1 MASRGISVVVARCLS
16 SLERLFRLDR
26 GLPQGNLRWVADGI
40 AGALALGVVAI
51 TPAAAQDKPGGL
63 GLGIFTFTSGP
74 AAAYG
79 MPGKNAADLMI
90 DEINAK
96 GGIGGVPVSAT
107 YVDEAQGAQGVIAEY
122 RRLAGDAKNQVMIAA
137 LSSANCLALAPLAEQ
152 LEVPTVGWNCDTHQ
166 LLMDGKSKYVFRPNG
181 NTVPEFIAYAIY
193 LLDRKPD
200 VKTVAII
207 NPDYAFGHDA
217 AKIFTAA
224 LKALKPDVE
233 IVAELY
239 PKLGSPNYQTEISRL
254 ATARPDVVFSNLWG
268 ADLENFVR
276 QAAPR
281 GIFTSSQ
288 VILALGET
296 VLQRVALPDGV
307 IVGVLGDG
315 WWMSPDAKAKPETVK
330 FAEAYKARFG
340 EYPVFPSIKMA
351 NALIYVKAAYDAAMR
366 KNGGK
371 WPTRA
376 ELADAMKGSKVDTL
390 TGTAQTRPDN
400 DGLVD
405 QIVGVTVK
413 TSAQQ
418 FPVIGDMVRYKG
430 DSLMPQPGQ
439 DPLAWIATLKPEFA
453 KSLPKPGSYK

>member
-1 MASRGISVVVARCLS
+1 MTFKGISTVVARCLS
-16 SLERLFRLDR
+16 SLELLFSLDR
-26 GLPQGNLRWVADGI
+26 GLPQSRFRLVVDGLVGAVAI
-40 AGALALGVVAI
+40 GVVA
-51 TPAAAQDKPGGL
+51 TTSVAAQEKPSAL

-96 GGIGGVPVSAT
+96 GGIEGVPVSAT

-122 RRLAGDAKNQVMIAA
+122 RRLAGDTKNQAMVAA

-166 LLMDGKSKYVFRPNG
+166 LLIDGKSKYVFRPNG

-224 LKALKPDVE
+224 LKALKPDIE

-288 VILALGET
+288 VTLALGET
-296 VLQRVALPDGV
+296 VLQRVPLPDGV

-315 WWMSPDAKAKPETVK
+315 WWMSPDAKANPETVK

-340 EYPVFPSIKMA
+340 EYPVFPAIKMA
-351 NALIYVKAAYDAAMR
+351 NALIYLKAAYKAAMS
-366 KNGGK
+366 KNDGK

-376 ELADAMKGSKVDTL
+376 ELAEAMKGSKVATL
-390 TGTAQTRPDN
+390 TGTMQTRADN

-430 DSLMPQPGQ
+430 DSLMPQAGQ
-439 DPLAWIATLKPEFA
+439 DPLAWISTLKPEFA
-453 KSLPKPGSYK
+453 RSLPKPGSYK

>member
-1 MASRGISVVVARCLS
+1 MKRLGLSAVALTI
-16 SLERLFRLDR
+16 
-26 GLPQGNLRWVADGI
+26 GLAAAW
-40 AGALALGVVAI
+40 
-51 TPAAAQDKPGGL
+51 PAAAQEKPDAL

-90 DEINAK
+90 EQINAK

-122 RRLAGDAKNQVMIAA
+122 RRLAGDARNQVMVAA
-137 LSSANCLALAPLAEQ
+137 LSSANCLALAPIAEQ
-152 LEVPTVGWNCDTHQ
+152 LEIPTVGWNCDTHQ
-166 LLMDGKSKYVFRPNG
+166 LLTDGKSKYVFRPNG

-217 AKIFTAA
+217 ATIFKAA

-233 IVAELY
+233 VVAELY

-254 ATARPDVVFSNLWG
+254 TTAHPDVVFSNLWG
-268 ADLENFVR
+268 GDLENFVR
-276 QAAPR
+276 QASPR
-281 GIFTSSQ
+281 GLFRSSQ

-296 VLQRVALPDGV
+296 VLQRVDLPEGV

-315 WWMSPDAKAKPETVK
+315 WWMSPDAKANPETAAFV
-330 FAEAYKARFG
+330 AAYRARFG

-351 NALIYVKAAYDAAMR
+351 NTLIYVKAAYQAAMQ

-376 ELADAMKGSKVDTL
+376 EIAEAMKASKVATL
-390 TGTAQTRPDN
+390 TGTTETRADN

-413 TSAQQ
+413 SPEQP
-418 FPVIGDMVRYKG
+418 FPVIGQMVRYKG
-430 DSLMPQPGQ
+430 DKLMPQAGQ
-439 DPLAWIATLKPEFA
+439 DPIGWISTLTPEFA

>member
-1 MASRGISVVVARCLS
+1 MALRDTSIAIVRCLS
-16 SLERLFRLDR
+16 SLRLLFRLDR
-26 GLPQGNLRWVADGI
+26 GLPHANLRLVVDGL
-40 AGALALGVVAI
+40 AGALALGVVVT
-51 TPAAAQDKPGGL
+51 TPAVAQEKPNSV

-79 MPGKNAADLMI
+79 MPGKNAAELMI

-96 GGIGGVPVSAT
+96 GGIEGVPVSAT

-122 RRLAGDAKNQVMIAA
+122 RRLAGDAKNQVMVAA
-137 LSSANCLALAPLAEQ
+137 LSSANCLALASIAEQ

-166 LLMDGKSKYVFRPNG
+166 LLIDGKSKYVFRPNG

-193 LLDRKPD
+193 LLERKPD

-224 LKALKPDVE
+224 IKALKPDVE

-254 ATARPDVVFSNLWG
+254 TTSRPDVVFSNLWG

-276 QAAPR
+276 QAEPR
-281 GIFTSSQ
+281 GLFNSSQ

-296 VLQRVALPDGV
+296 VLQRVPLPDGV

-315 WWMSPDAKAKPETVK
+315 WWMSPDAKANPETTK

-351 NALIYVKAAYDAAMR
+351 NTLIYVKAAYKAAMQ

-376 ELADAMKGSKVDTL
+376 ELADAMKASKVATL
-390 TGTAQTRPDN
+390 TGTTQTRADN

-405 QIVGVTVK
+405 QIVGITVK
-413 TSAQQ
+413 TPAQP
-418 FPVIGDMVRYKG
+418 FPVIGEMVRYNG

>member
-1 MASRGISVVVARCLS
+1 MKLKVGVSAI
-16 SLERLFRLDR
+16 
-26 GLPQGNLRWVADGI
+26 
-40 AGALALGVVAI
+40 ALATSLVSAA
-51 TPAAAQDKPGGL
+51 PLAAQEKPVTL

-79 MPGKNAADLMI
+79 MPGKNAAELMI
-90 DEINAK
+90 QDINAK
-96 GGIGGVPVSAT
+96 GGIGGVPISAT

-122 RRLAGDAKNQVMIAA
+122 RRLAGDPKNQVMVAA
-137 LSSANCLALAPLAEQ
+137 LSSANCLALAPIADQ
-152 LEVPTVGWNCDTHQ
+152 LEVPTVAWNCDAHQ
-166 LLMDGKSKYVFRPNG
+166 LLIDGKSKYVFRPNG

-224 LKALKPDVE
+224 LKALKPDVQV
-233 IVAELY
+233 VAELY

-254 ATARPDVVFSNLWG
+254 ATSHPDVVFSNLWG

-276 QAAPR
+276 QAEPR
-281 GIFTSSQ
+281 GLFASSQ

-296 VLQRVALPDGV
+296 VLQRVPLPDGV

-315 WWMSPDAKAKPETVK
+315 WWMSPDAKANPETAQ
-330 FAEAYKARFG
+330 FTEAYKTRFG

-351 NALIYVKAAYDAAMR
+351 NALIYVKAAYESAMR

-376 ELADAMKGSKVDTL
+376 EITEAMRGSKVATL
-390 TGTAQTRPDN
+390 TGTMQTRPDN

-405 QIVGVTVK
+405 QIVGVTMK
-413 TSAQQ
+413 SEAHP
-418 FPVIGDMVRYKG
+418 FPIIGEMARYKG
-430 DSLMPQPGQ
+430 DTLMPQAGQ
-439 DPLAWIATLKPEFA
+439 DPIAWIATLTPAFA
-453 KSLPKPGSYK
+453 KSLPAPGSYK

>member
-1 MASRGISVVVARCLS
+1 MKIKMKMKIGLLAFAIASGFV
-16 SLERLFRLDR
+16 
-26 GLPQGNLRWVADGI
+26 
-40 AGALALGVVAI
+40 
-51 TPAAAQDKPGGL
+51 AAAPVLAQEKPSSF

-74 AAAYG
+74 AAAFG
-79 MPGKNAADLMI
+79 MPGKNAADLMV
-90 DEINAK
+90 DTINAQ
-96 GGIGGVPVSAT
+96 GGIAGVPISAT

-137 LSSANCLALAPLAEQ
+137 LSSANCLALAPIADQ

-166 LLMDGKSKYVFRPNG
+166 LLIDGNSKYVFRPNG
-181 NTVPEFIAYAIY
+181 NTVPEFIAYALY
-193 LLDRKPD
+193 VLERKPD
-200 VKTVAII
+200 MKTVAII

-254 ATARPDVVFSNLWG
+254 TTARPDVVFSNLWG

-276 QAAPR
+276 QAVPR
-281 GIFTSSQ
+281 GLFSSSQ
-288 VILALGET
+288 VILAAGET
-296 VLQRVALPDGV
+296 VLQRVPLPEGV

-315 WWMSPDAKAKPETVK
+315 WWMSPDAKARPETVK
-330 FAEAYKARFG
+330 FVEAYKARFG
-340 EYPVFPSIKMA
+340 EYPISPSIKMA
-351 NALIYVKAAYDAAMR
+351 NTLVYVKEAYKAAMV

-371 WPTRA
+371 WPSRA
-376 ELADAMKGSKVDTL
+376 ELAEAMKGSKVATL
-390 TGTAQTRPDN
+390 TGTVQTRADN
-400 DGLVD
+400 DGIVD

-413 TSAQQ
+413 SPTQSL
-418 FPVIGDMVRYKG
+418 PVIGDMVRYKG
-430 DSLMPQPGQ
+430 ESLMPQVRQ
-439 DPLAWIATLKPEFA
+439 DPLAWISTLKPDFA

>member
-1 MASRGISVVVARCLS
+1 MKFKTALS
-16 SLERLFRLDR
+16 
-26 GLPQGNLRWVADGI
+26 
-40 AGALALGVVAI
+40 ALALVGCLGAAM
-51 TPAAAQDKPGGL
+51 PAFAQDKPASL

-90 DEINAK
+90 DQINAA
-96 GGIGGVPVSAT
+96 GGIGGVKIAPT
-107 YVDEAQGAQGVIAEY
+107 YVDEAQGAQGVITEY
-122 RRLAGDAKNQVMIAA
+122 RRLAAEPKNQVMLAA
-137 LSSANCLALAPLAEQ
+137 LSSANCLALAPIAEQ

-166 LLMDGKSKYVFRPNG
+166 LLQDGKSKYVFRPNG
-181 NTVPEFIAYAIY
+181 NTVPEFVAYAVY
-193 LLDRKPD
+193 LLAKKPD

-217 AKIFTAA
+217 AKIFKAA
-224 LKALKPDVE
+224 LHALKPDIQ
-233 IVAELY
+233 IVAELF

-254 ATARPDVVFSNLWG
+254 TTARPDVVFSNLWG

-276 QAAPR
+276 QAQPR
-281 GIFTSSQ
+281 GLFTSSQ
-288 VILALGET
+288 MILALGET
-296 VLQRVALPDGV
+296 VLQRVSLPDGV

-315 WWMSPDAKAKPETVK
+315 WWMSPDAAANPETKK
-330 FAEAYKARFG
+330 FAEAYKAKFG

-351 NALIYVKAAYDAAMR
+351 NTILYVKAAYESAMK

-371 WPTRA
+371 WPSRA
-376 ELADAMKGSKVDTL
+376 ELAEAMKGSTVTTL
-390 TGTAQTRPDN
+390 TGKSVTRADN

-413 TSAQQ
+413 SPTQS

-430 DSLMPQPGQ
+430 DALMPKEGQ
-439 DPLAWIATLKPEFA
+439 DPIAWISTLKPEFA
-453 KSLPKPGSYK
+453 ASLPKPGSYK